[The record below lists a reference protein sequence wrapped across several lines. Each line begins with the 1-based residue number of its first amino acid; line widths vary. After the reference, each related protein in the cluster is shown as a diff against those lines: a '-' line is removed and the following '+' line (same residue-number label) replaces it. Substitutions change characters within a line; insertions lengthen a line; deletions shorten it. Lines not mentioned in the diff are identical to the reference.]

1 MTLRLSNNSLTR
13 YVDRQGYAAAE
24 PVPLD
29 GALGEVAA
37 SLLAWLGAQLATGE
51 TLADVV
57 LESSGQVATAF
68 ETQTDEEGNE
78 SQVATAFRPTISAAV
93 SVTAPLGSRTFVVSS
108 ESLPTELRDGLL
120 AAWQSLS
127 QPSEPSAPSANFA

>member
-1 MTLRLSNNSLTR
+1 MTLRLANNSLTR

-29 GALGEVAA
+29 GQLGEVAA
-37 SLLAWLGAQLATGE
+37 SLLAWLGAQLAIGE

-57 LESSGQVATAF
+57 LEASGQVATAY
-68 ETQTDEEGNE
+68 ETATDEDGNE
-78 SQVATAFRPTISAAV
+78 IEVATAYRPSISAAV

-108 ESLPTELRDGLL
+108 ESLPSELRDGLV
-120 AAWQSLS
+120 AAWGAL
-127 QPSEPSAPSANFA
+127 EA

>member
-13 YVDRQGYAAAE
+13 YVDRSGYAAAE
-24 PVPLD
+24 TVPLD
-29 GALGEVAA
+29 GDLGAVAA

-68 ETQTDEEGNE
+68 EATTDEDGNE
-78 SQVATAFRPTISAAV
+78 VQVPTAYRPTISAAV

-108 ESLPTELRDGLL
+108 ESLPSPLRDGLVAAWGAL
-120 AAWQSLS
+120 AA
-127 QPSEPSAPSANFA
+127 

>member
-1 MTLRLSNNSLTR
+1 MTLRLSNSQLVR
-13 YVDRQGYAAAE
+13 YVDRSGYAAAE
-24 PVPLD
+24 QVPLVGD
-29 GALGEVAA
+29 LGEVAA

-68 ETQTDEEGNE
+68 ETQEDEDGNE
-78 SQVATAFRPTISAAV
+78 VQVATAFRASISAAV

-108 ESLPTELRDGLL
+108 ESLPDALRDGLV
-120 AAWQSLS
+120 AAWQNL
-127 QPSEPSAPSANFA
+127 QP

>member
-1 MTLRLSNNSLTR
+1 MTLRLANNTLTR

-24 PVPLD
+24 PVPLV

-37 SLLAWLGAQLATGE
+37 SLLAWLSAQLAAGE
-51 TLADVV
+51 TLSDVV
-57 LESSGQVATAF
+57 LESSGQMATAY

-78 SQVATAFRPTISAAV
+78 VEVPTAYRPTISAAV

-108 ESLPTELRDGLL
+108 ESLPDELRDGLA
-120 AAWQSLS
+120 AAWQNL
-127 QPSEPSAPSANFA
+127 QP

>member
-1 MTLRLSNNSLTR
+1 MNLLLSNNQLTKFSR
-13 YVDRQGYAAAE
+13 SGEYATTTNI
-24 PVPLD
+24 PLEGD
-29 GALGEVAA
+29 VAA
-37 SLLAWLGAQLATGE
+37 VAAGLLAWLAAQLVEGE
-51 TLADVV
+51 TLSQVM
-57 LESSGQVATAF
+57 LEPSGQVATAF

-127 QPSEPSAPSANFA
+127 QPSEPSANSANFA